1 MHKASFGG
9 KLPQPGEK
17 SYQWTPTDDVIFG
30 STCSISDLK
39 SNVEKMGFHL
49 GLSGQQ
55 SSPKKQSTAKQEV
68 TDKEVENDQRPSS
81 PPNKEELT
89 NEGTLISAL
98 PDVVQRTESSRKH
111 VEGDQILSGS
121 LSGSNASLLSI
132 GSEPDKATGTP
143 VHKIRSR
150 GTSPKPGSFPGS
162 HEGSPKLQS
171 LLDPSTFSIG
181 SDSGKR
187 KITKASFVEKTSSL
201 SDNVD
206 MSDPLSSLDPLWSMK
221 K

>member
-39 SNVEKMGFHL
+39 SNVEKMGFNL
-49 GLSGQQ
+49 GISGQQ
-55 SSPKKQSTAKQEV
+55 SSPKKDPSVKQEV
-68 TDKEVENDQRPSS
+68 STKEVEKDPRSFS
-81 PPNKEELT
+81 PLNTGEQK
-89 NEGTLISAL
+89 NEGTFISSL
-98 PDVVQRTESSRKH
+98 PDVVQRTDPTRQL
-111 VEGDQILSGS
+111 VEGDKRLSGS

-132 GSEPDKATGTP
+132 GSEPEKMTGLP
-143 VHKIRSR
+143 IQKVRSR
-150 GTSPKPGSFPGS
+150 EASPKPGSFPGS

-171 LLDPSTFSIG
+171 LLDPNTFSIG
-181 SDSGKR
+181 TDSGKK
-187 KITKASFVEKTSSL
+187 KITKLSFMEKTSSL
-201 SDNVD
+201 SDNVEAG
-206 MSDPLSSLDPLWSMK
+206 DPLSSLDPLWSLK